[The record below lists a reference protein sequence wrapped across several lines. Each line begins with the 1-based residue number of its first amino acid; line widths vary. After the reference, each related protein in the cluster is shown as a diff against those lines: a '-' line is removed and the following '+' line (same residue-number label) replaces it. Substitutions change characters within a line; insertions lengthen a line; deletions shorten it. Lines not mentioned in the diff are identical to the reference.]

1 MLGQEN
7 RRTQSAEVPLRLTVA
22 HSAEE
27 WARKFGELRARTVVT
42 VGNFDGVHLGHQK
55 ILQAVDDR
63 CALWVNPPERPKV
76 SIPAVLTFYPHP
88 ARVVR
93 PESAPPLLMTLEQR
107 LAAFEKAHIHAALVL
122 RFDRELA
129 QVGPEDFARRYLVE
143 TMRAEAVFVGPNFRF
158 GHRQAGDVKLLR
170 EFGTRWDFEVDVV
183 SPVAIDG
190 VLVSST
196 AIREALR
203 DGRVEDARTLLGRP
217 YALAG
222 KIHPGTG
229 QGRRLVVPTLNLATA
244 QELLPKLGVYAT
256 EVVLEGKTYS
266 AATNVGVRPTFD
278 GTATTVESHLLDFDE
293 TLTTGPM
300 EIHFLTRLRDEQKFP
315 NPQAL
320 RVQVLHDIDQAR
332 KYFRLTNS
340 VHK

>member
-1 MLGQEN
+1 MLRQEN
-7 RRTQSAEVPLRLTVA
+7 RRTQTAEVPLRLTVA
-22 HSAEE
+22 YSAEE
-27 WARKFGELRARTVVT
+27 WARKFGDLKERTVVT

-63 CALWVNPPERPKV
+63 CAPWANPHERPKV
-76 SIPAVLTFYPHP
+76 LIPAVLTFYPHP

-129 QVGPEDFARRYLVE
+129 QVGPEDFARRYLME

-170 EFGTRWDFEVDVV
+170 ELGTRWGFEVDVV

-203 DGRVEDARTLLGRP
+203 DGRVEDARKLLGRP

-222 KIHPGTG
+222 KIRPGTG
-229 QGRRLVVPTLNLATA
+229 QGRRLVVPTLNLTSA
-244 QELLPKLGVYAT
+244 QELLPKRGVYAT
-256 EVVLEGKTYS
+256 KVVLARKTYW

-278 GTATTVESHLLDFDE
+278 GTATTVESHLFDFDE
-293 TLTTGPM
+293 TLNTGPM
-300 EIHFLTRLRDEQKFP
+300 EVHFLTRLRDEQKFP

-320 RVQVLHDIDQAR
+320 REQVLHDIDHAR
-332 KYFRLTNS
+332 EYFRLTNS
-340 VHK
+340 AR